1 MVTQYGMGTELMSK
15 QIPTDDYSM
24 SESTRRM
31 VDEEQQ
37 YVTDLAHRRALALV
51 GENRALLED
60 LASTLL
66 ANEVLERDDI
76 DRIMSSYRGENG
88 SDPTLTGEPGA
99 ATIAASEGL
108 PDDH

>member
-1 MVTQYGMGTELMSK
+1 M
-15 QIPTDDYSM
+15 
-24 SESTRRM
+24 
-31 VDEEQQ
+31 
-37 YVTDLAHRRALALV
+37 

>member
-1 MVTQYGMGTELMSK
+1 
-15 QIPTDDYSM
+15 M

-60 LASTLL
+60 FASTLL
-66 ANEVLERDDI
+66 QNEVLERDDI
-76 DRIMSSYRGENG
+76 DRIMSSYRGEND
-88 SDPTLTGEPGA
+88 SDPTLMGEPGP

-108 PDDH
+108 LDDQ